1 MNVKEMVA
9 KALKDGG
16 YDGLYNRYLPCGCPL
31 NDLMICGVEGIDECE
46 AAYRMT
52 FEQAKAAG
60 LDPDPDSPTQM
71 VAASEWEKCW
81 ECGGKGYF
89 PATASIIGP
98 LYKCPHCHG
107 VGLVRI
113 KKLSADD
120 ARCAADKAEHAADKA
135 GA

>member
-1 MNVKEMVA
+1 MNVKELVA

-52 FEQAKAAG
+52 IAQAQAAG

-71 VAASEWEKCW
+71 VPASEWGRCARCMGEGGWPVPTAPSNIGTCPYR
-81 ECGGKGYF
+81 ECPACGG
-89 PATASIIGP
+89 
-98 LYKCPHCHG
+98 
-107 VGLVRI
+107 VGFVRRERVEGRL
-113 KKLSADD
+113 K
-120 ARCAADKAEHAADKA
+120 
-135 GA
+135 